1 VSSLDDHIRS
11 VLDRIRVTLSG
22 QLEADLTVST
32 ADILRAVADDHRQAV
47 SNAEERVVSSEARL
61 DAAERLAVARAN
73 FDRERE
79 VLQQGATA
87 EIEGLERALGE
98 LRDELEV
105 ARRSLE
111 EAQNTQNELGREL
124 EEVRRTAEDRQHQLE
139 SLRARLG
146 QTSQLTSAFRTLDE
160 AATLGDILD
169 RLAHAACQETGR
181 TAVFLLNDDRLR
193 GWRAFGFEA
202 ESIVGADFDSQA
214 PDLVGLAARSGAG
227 QHHRDGDDAGL
238 PAFAKAEGPRD
249 AVALPVQVGGSVIA
263 VLYADTASADRPEEP
278 QWVETM
284 NALAKHAGRV
294 LEAMTMNQAAAL
306 WRPRPDVR
314 LPPRRRGERSSVG
327 RK

>member
-1 VSSLDDHIRS
+1 

-22 QLEADLTVST
+22 QLEADLTAST
-32 ADILRAVADDHRQAV
+32 ADILRAVADDHRRAV
-47 SNAEERVVSSEARL
+47 SNAEERVSSEARL
-61 DAAERLAVARAN
+61 EAAERLAIARAD

-98 LRDELEV
+98 VRDELEV
-105 ARRSLE
+105 ARCRLE
-111 EAQNTQNELGREL
+111 EAQTTQNELGREL
-124 EEVRRTAEDRQHQLE
+124 EEVRRTAEDRRNQLE

-146 QTSQLTSAFRTLDE
+146 HTSQLTSAFRTLNE

-169 RLAHAACQETGR
+169 RLAQAACQETGR
-181 TAVFLLNDDRLR
+181 TAVFLLRGERLR
-193 GWRAFGFEA
+193 GWRAFGFEEA

-227 QHHRDGDDAGL
+227 QHHRDGDGADL
-238 PAFAKAEGPRD
+238 PSFAKAEGPWD

-263 VLYADTASADRPEEP
+263 VLYADTPWADRPEEP

-284 NALAKHAGRV
+284 KALAKHAGRV
-294 LEAMTMNQAAAL
+294 LEAMTVNQAAAL
-306 WRPRPDVR
+306 WRPRPDVK
-314 LPPRRRGERSSVG
+314 LPPRRRGERSSVA

>member
-22 QLEADLTVST
+22 QLEADLTAST
-32 ADILRAVADDHRQAV
+32 ADILRAVADEHRQAV
-47 SNAEERVVSSEARL
+47 SDAEERISSEARL
-61 DAAERLAVARAN
+61 DAEERLAVARAD

-87 EIEGLERALGE
+87 EIEGLERALDE
-98 LRDELEV
+98 VRDELEV

-111 EAQNTQNELGREL
+111 EAQTTQNELGREL
-124 EEVRRTAEDRQHQLE
+124 EEVRRTAEDRRHQLE

-146 QTSQLTSAFRTLDE
+146 QTSQLTSALRTLDD

-169 RLAHAACQETGR
+169 RLARAACQETGR
-181 TAVFLLNDDRLR
+181 TAVFLLKGDRLR
-193 GWRAFGFEA
+193 GWRAFGFEE

-227 QHHRDGDDAGL
+227 QHHHNGDDADL

-263 VLYADTASADRPEEP
+263 VLYADTARADRPEEP
-278 QWVETM
+278 QWAETM

-294 LEAMTMNQAAAL
+294 LEAMTVNQAAAL

-314 LPPRRRGERSSVG
+314 PPSRRRGERSSVG
-327 RK
+327 RT